1 MRSLM
6 PWRRNKADQ
15 RQDPAPSRL
24 KYRMQRWMLTPGIRL
39 GLRIGVPFCMVFTL
53 GSAYMADEQRRD
65 ALNIFIADLRQS
77 FHDRPE
83 FQVKLIAI
91 DGAGADLADDIR
103 EVASLRFPVS
113 SFELDVDQIRD
124 VIEALDP
131 VESASVRIRA
141 GGVLQVDVVERDPV
155 LVWRSRQGLALL
167 DATGAHVAELGH
179 RSLNSD
185 LPLIAGDGA
194 DAHVSEALHLLST
207 ARPLGT
213 RLRGLVRIGERRW
226 DVVLDR
232 GQRIML
238 PADSPVSALERV
250 IAVSEVRDLLER
262 DVAAVDMRLSAR
274 ATVRMSESAVQE
286 WWRIRHINGG
296 G

>member
-1 MRSLM
+1 MRSLT
-6 PWRRNKADQ
+6 PWRRKKSVFK
-15 RQDPAPSRL
+15 QDPAPSRL
-24 KYRMQRWMLTPGIRL
+24 TYRMQRWMLTPGIRL
-39 GLRIGVPFCMVFTL
+39 GLRIGVPFCLIFTL
-53 GSAYMADEQRRD
+53 GSAYMANEQRRD
-65 ALNIFIADLRQS
+65 GLNIFLSDLRQS
-77 FHDRPE
+77 IRERPE
-83 FQVKLIAI
+83 FRVKMIAI

-103 EVASLRFPVS
+103 EVAGLRFPVS
-113 SFELDVDQIRD
+113 SFDLNVDLIRE
-124 VIEALDP
+124 VIEMLDP
-131 VESASVRIRA
+131 VKSAAVRIRS

-167 DATGAHVAELGH
+167 DETGIHVAELGR
-179 RSLNSD
+179 RSLHAN

-194 DAHVSEALHLLST
+194 DAHVPEALQIFAT
-207 ARPLGT
+207 ARPLGA

-238 PADSPVSALERV
+238 PAEDPIPALRRV

-262 DVAAVDMRLSAR
+262 DIAAVDMRLSAR
-274 ATVRMSESAVQE
+274 ATVRMNKTAVQE
-286 WWRIRHINGG
+286 WWRIRQMNGG

>member
-1 MRSLM
+1 MQSLI
-6 PWRRNKADQ
+6 PWRRNKTAQ
-15 RQDPAPSRL
+15 KQDPAPSRL

-39 GLRIGVPFCMVFTL
+39 GLRIGVPFCLVFTL
-53 GSAYMADEQRRD
+53 GSAYLANEQRRD
-65 ALNIFIADLRQS
+65 AMNSFIADLRQS
-77 FHDRPE
+77 IHDRPE

-113 SFELDVDQIRD
+113 SFELDVDQIRE
-124 VIEALDP
+124 VIETLDP
-131 VESASVRIRA
+131 VKSASVRIRS

-155 LVWRSRQGLALL
+155 LVWRGRQGLALL
-167 DATGAHVAELGH
+167 DETGAHVAELGL
-179 RSLNSD
+179 RSLHSD

-194 DAHVSEALHLLST
+194 DAHVTEALQIFST
-207 ARPLGT
+207 ARPLGA
-213 RLRGLVRIGERRW
+213 RLRGLVRVGERRW

-238 PADSPVSALERV
+238 PAQDPISALERV

-262 DVAAVDMRLSAR
+262 DIAAVDMRLSAR
-274 ATVRMSESAVQE
+274 ATVRMSETAVQE
-286 WWRIRHINGG
+286 WWRIRQMNGG

>member
-1 MRSLM
+1 MRSLI
-6 PWRRNKADQ
+6 PWRRNKNAQ
-15 RQDPAPSRL
+15 KQDPAPSRL

-39 GLRIGVPFCMVFTL
+39 GLRIGVPFCLVFVL
-53 GSAYMADEQRRD
+53 GSAYMANEQRRD
-65 ALNIFIADLRQS
+65 ALNIFIADLRQTI
-77 FHDRPE
+77 HDRPE
-83 FQVKLIAI
+83 FRVKMLAI
-91 DGAGADLADDIR
+91 DGAGGDVADDIR
-103 EVASLRFPVS
+103 EVVSLRFPVS
-113 SFELDVDQIRD
+113 SFDLDVDQIRD
-124 VIEALDP
+124 VIVSLDS
-131 VESASVRIRA
+131 VKTAAVRIRS
-141 GGVLQVDVVERDPV
+141 GGVLQVDVVERQSV

-167 DATGAHVAELGH
+167 DETGAHVAELGH
-179 RSLNSD
+179 RSLHSD

-194 DAHVSEALHLLST
+194 DAHVEQAMRLYAV
-207 ARPLGT
+207 ARPLGE

-238 PADSPVSALERV
+238 PAQNPVSALERV

-274 ATVRMSESAVQE
+274 ATVRMSETAVQE
-286 WWRIRHINGG
+286 WWRIRQINGG